1 MATGFEH
8 MHSLLRWILL
18 ILLVIV
24 VSKAIIGSSKRFFE
38 KDRKLALFVMIIS
51 HIQLLLGFS
60 LYFMRGYQEQLGE
73 MGNALIRFRSLE
85 HPLAMIIAIL
95 LITMGY
101 GRIKRGAS
109 DAAKYKAVKVF
120 YGIALIL
127 ILVSIPWPFREGMA
141 HYGWF

>member
-127 ILVSIPWPFREGMA
+127 ILVSIP
-141 HYGWF
+141 